1 MGHLIKLTV
10 LAIACAATAAAALS
24 AHAAE
29 TFRSEELKFEV
40 LFPSAPKKQ
49 STTQN
54 TVAGPA
60 KMFRFKSA
68 GNKLSPAMSVTVFSR
83 APFSK
88 QEAASGLEMS
98 GVQQAERFNGKFVSR
113 KDLQVNGI
121 AGKETVIEG
130 MFQGRTF
137 FYRAQTF
144 YAGNRQYILSVIGG
158 SLEVVSAPADAY
170 FKSLKLWN

>member
-1 MGHLIKLTV
+1 MRHLIEVTV
-10 LAIACAATAAAALS
+10 LVFLCVAIAAEAVS
-24 AHAAE
+24 ARAAE

-40 LFPSAPKKQ
+40 SFPSTPKKQ
-49 STTQN
+49 TTTQN
-54 TVAGPA
+54 TASGQA
-60 KMFRFKSA
+60 KLIRFKA
-68 GNKLSPAMSVTVFSR
+68 TGKKVSPAMSVTVYSR

-88 QEAASGLEMS
+88 QEVTTGLEMS

-113 KDLQVNGI
+113 KDLRVNGF

-130 MFQGRTF
+130 VFQGRTF

-144 YAGNRQYILSVIGG
+144 YVGNRQYILSVIGG
-158 SLEVVSAPADAY
+158 SLEAVRAPADGY